1 MHKYVVTLWTDII
14 TDNEQISYTKEIE
27 VADKRNLRSNI
38 SSMLK
43 QDFIEIESKTHEL
56 ILLASKNITEVT
68 VKIKEEMNNGN

>member
-14 TDNEQISYTKEIE
+14 TDNEQLSYTKEIE
-27 VADKRNLRSNI
+27 VADKRNLRSSI
-38 SSMLK
+38 RTMLQ

-68 VKIKEEMNNGN
+68 VKNKEVVNNG

>member
-14 TDNEQISYTKEIE
+14 TDNEQLSYTKEIE
-27 VADKRNLRSNI
+27 VADKRNLRSSI
-38 SSMLK
+38 RSMLK

-68 VKIKEEMNNGN
+68 VKIKEEVNND

>member
-14 TDNEQISYTKEIE
+14 TDNEQLSYKKEIE
-27 VADKRNLRSNI
+27 VADKQNLRSNI
-38 SSMLK
+38 RSMLK

-68 VKIKEEMNNGN
+68 VKTKEEVIND